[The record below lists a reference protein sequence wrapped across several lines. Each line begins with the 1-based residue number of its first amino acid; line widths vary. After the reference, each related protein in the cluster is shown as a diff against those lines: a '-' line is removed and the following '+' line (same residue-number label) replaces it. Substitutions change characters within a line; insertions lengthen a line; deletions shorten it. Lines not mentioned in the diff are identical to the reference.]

1 MIEFQV
7 KNYIDRPRLRYDST
21 SKRLFLDTD
30 NLTNHITLLNGL
42 TGEKVAIWMAESS
55 NANITKV
62 AISSYASTLTQQSN
76 PISSGRETFKVS
88 SEDTVIHKVMYSLYL
103 YDFDSEQYHKIM
115 IQEKLNGSYIL

>member
-88 SEDTVIHKVMYSLYL
+88 
-103 YDFDSEQYHKIM
+103 
-115 IQEKLNGSYIL
+115 

>member
-1 MIEFQV
+1 MRLWLNRSFMIEFQV

-42 TGEKVAIWMAESS
+42 NGEKVAIWMAESS

-62 AISSYASTLTQQSN
+62 AISNYASTLTQQ
-76 PISSGRETFKVS
+76 
-88 SEDTVIHKVMYSLYL
+88 
-103 YDFDSEQYHKIM
+103 
-115 IQEKLNGSYIL
+115 